1 MSRRK
6 IIIIICVI
14 ILVIICLVTAIIFS
28 RKEKQ
33 TITLYGEY
41 SEITTDNEEIAYQ
54 KSYLMMDC
62 CEEWNALYKDMLK
75 IDNLVAVEGY
85 EIYLYD
91 QNGKNINGTIAYT
104 FIPTKGFSSYIE
116 KHKAEADGKF
126 DIYHWTEDSGLEL
139 ISENSTD
146 YKVISEKQG
155 IFVLAY
161 TSNEKVEK
169 PFVSNPECTGQCR
182 ACE

>member
-1 MSRRK
+1 M
-6 IIIIICVI
+6 
-14 ILVIICLVTAIIFS
+14 
-28 RKEKQ
+28 
-33 TITLYGEY
+33 
-41 SEITTDNEEIAYQ
+41 
-54 KSYLMMDC
+54 
-62 CEEWNALYKDMLK
+62 WNNDK
-75 IDNLVAVEGY
+75 IDNSSSNSSKDSNNTSSTVKVA
-85 EIYLYD
+85 L

-104 FIPTKGFSSYIE
+104 FIPTKGFSSYIQ